1 MIDKKVFE
9 GVNLQIKRKKII
21 IKSILFLKEKFRSD
35 GTLDKLESRL
45 VAVGH
50 IQDREQTNNIIWRYK
65 FSYGFYPFNYDNCK
79 HRSERAAMSRLSIS
93 QVHI

>member
-21 IKSILFLKEKFRSD
+21 IKSFLFLKEKFRYD

-50 IQDREQTNNIIWRYK
+50 IQDREQTNNI
-65 FSYGFYPFNYDNCK
+65 
-79 HRSERAAMSRLSIS
+79 
-93 QVHI
+93 V